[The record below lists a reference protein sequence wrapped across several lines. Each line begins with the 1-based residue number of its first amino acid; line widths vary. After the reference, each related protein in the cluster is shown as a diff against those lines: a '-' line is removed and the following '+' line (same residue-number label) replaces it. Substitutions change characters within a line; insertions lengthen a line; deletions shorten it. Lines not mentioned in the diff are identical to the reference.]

1 MTWLQIC
8 SDRPADAA
16 FDLMAPN
23 PRAVDFDVA
32 IPEALA
38 RITRYTGHT
47 RSGIFSVA
55 QHSVLGADA
64 IYRKTGDRT
73 AAACFL
79 LHDAH
84 EHVLGDKAT
93 PIAEAEV
100 ETAERLMPGI
110 GGKLVREMQ
119 KLMKRRVDLA
129 IYAAAGLGN
138 DGCPARYRPLVAEYD
153 LAMLATE
160 RRHLLGRAPQPWN
173 PIVEAA
179 QPIRLVGKLRIW
191 PWPEAAD
198 EFRARLK
205 AYLPDLGSTRPTRPN
220 PKTGPARSARRI
232 PVEA

>member
-8 SDRPADAA
+8 SNGPVDGA
-16 FDLMAPN
+16 FDLLRPDA
-23 PRAVDFDVA
+23 RAVDFDVA
-32 IPEALA
+32 VPEGLA
-38 RITRYTGHT
+38 RTSRYTGHV
-47 RSGIFSVA
+47 RAGSYSVA

-64 IYRKTGDRT
+64 IYRKFGDRM
-73 AAACFL
+73 AAAAFL

-100 ETAERLMPGI
+100 ETAESLMPGAGRI
-110 GGKLVREMQ
+110 VKEMQ
-119 KLMKRRVDLA
+119 RLMKRRIDLA

-138 DGCPARYRPLVAEYD
+138 DGCPARYRAIVAEYD
-153 LAMLATE
+153 LGMLATE
-160 RRHLLGRAPQPWN
+160 RRHLLGRAPKPWDAS
-173 PIVEAA
+173 VEAA
-179 QPIRLVGKLRIW
+179 QPVRMVGRFRVW

-205 AYLPDLGSTRPTRPN
+205 AYLPDLPACAPLRPQ
-220 PKTGPARSARRI
+220 PKPGPRQAARRI

>member
-8 SDRPADAA
+8 SNGPVDRA
-16 FDLMAPN
+16 FDLLDPELAS
-23 PRAVDFDVA
+23 VDFDVA

-100 ETAERLMPGI
+100 ALAEQMMPGI
-110 GGKLVREMQ
+110 GGKLVRDMQ
-119 KLMKRRVDLA
+119 KAMKRRIDLA
-129 IYAAAGLGN
+129 IYAAAGLGH
-138 DGCPARYRPLVAEYD
+138 DGCPLRYRPLVAEVD

-160 RRHLLGRAPQPWN
+160 RRHLLGRAPKPWN
-173 PIVEAA
+173 QIVEAA
-179 QPIRLVGKLRIW
+179 QPIRLVGKFRVW
-191 PWPEAAD
+191 PWPEGAD
-198 EFRARLK
+198 EFRARIK
-205 AYLPDLGSTRPTRPN
+205 AYLPDLGSARPSRPK
-220 PKTGPARSARRI
+220 PKPGPHQAARRI
-232 PVEA
+232 PEEA

>member
-8 SDRPADAA
+8 SNGPIDGSFNLIHPDA
-16 FDLMAPN
+16 
-23 PRAVDFDVA
+23 RSVDFDVA
-32 IPEALA
+32 VPEGLA
-38 RITRYTGHT
+38 RTSRYTGHV
-47 RSGIFSVA
+47 RAGSYSVA

-73 AAACFL
+73 AAAAFL

-100 ETAERLMPGI
+100 ETAESLVPGAGRI
-110 GGKLVREMQ
+110 VREMQ
-119 KLMKRRVDLA
+119 KLMKRRIDLA

-138 DGCPARYRPLVAEYD
+138 DGCPERYRRIVHEYD
-153 LAMLATE
+153 IGMLATE
-160 RRHLLGRAPQPWN
+160 RRHLLGRPPMPWH
-173 PIVEAA
+173 PSVEAA
-179 QPIRLVGKLRIW
+179 QPVRLIGKLRVW

-205 AYLPDLGSTRPTRPN
+205 AYLPDLSAFAPFRPQ
-220 PKTGPARSARRI
+220 PKPGPRSAARRI

>member
-8 SDRPADAA
+8 SNRPVDGA
-16 FDLMAPN
+16 FDLLAPDL
-23 PRAVDFDVA
+23 ASVDFDVA
-32 IPEALA
+32 IPEGLA
-38 RITRYTGHT
+38 RIARFSGHT

-119 KLMKRRVDLA
+119 KAMKRRIDIA

-138 DGCPARYRPLVAEYD
+138 DGCPLRYRPLVAEYD

-160 RRHLLGRAPQPWN
+160 RRHLLGRAPKAWN

-179 QPIRLVGKLRIW
+179 QPIRLVGKLRVW

-198 EFRARLK
+198 EFRERLK
-205 AYLPDLGSTRPTRPN
+205 AYLPDLGRSRPLRPK
-220 PKTGPARSARRI
+220 PKSGPHSAARIAQ
-232 PVEA
+232 EA